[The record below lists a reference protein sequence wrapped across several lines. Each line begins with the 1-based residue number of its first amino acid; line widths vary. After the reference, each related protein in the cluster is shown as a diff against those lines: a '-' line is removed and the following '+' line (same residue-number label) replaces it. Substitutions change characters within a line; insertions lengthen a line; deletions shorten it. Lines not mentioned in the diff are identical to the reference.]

1 MTSPPESA
9 SSSQGWTSVM
19 EPTSRWADL
28 RLAEVWRYRD
38 LLWMFVRR
46 DFVATYKQTVLG
58 PLWLILQPLLTTLVF
73 TLIFSGVARIP
84 TDGHPPLLF
93 YLAGTTPWNYFAA
106 CLTKTSN
113 TFVANANIFGKVYFP
128 RLVTPLSVI
137 ISNLI
142 QFAIQLAL
150 FFAMMLYYVAK
161 GHSFGVDWLNVA
173 ILTPLLLALLAC
185 LGLGAGLIV
194 SSLTTKYR
202 DFAFL
207 TGFGVQ
213 LAMYATPV
221 IYPMSALPEKWRW
234 LIELNPMSAPIEAF
248 RATFLGGGLPWGG
261 LIQSFLV
268 TALVCLVGL
277 LAFNRV
283 EKSFMDTV

>member
-1 MTSPPESA
+1 MTARDQSNSA
-9 SSSQGWTSVM
+9 DGEWTSIL
-19 EPTSRWADL
+19 EPSSKWSDL
-28 RLAEVWRYRD
+28 HLAEVWRYRD

-58 PLWLILQPLLTTLVF
+58 PLWFILQPLLTTVVF

-84 TDGHPPLLF
+84 TDGYPPLLF

-128 RLVTPLSVI
+128 RLVVPLSVV

-142 QFAIQLAL
+142 QFLIQFAL
-150 FFAMMLYYVAK
+150 FFLMMVYYILK
-161 GHSFGVDWLNVA
+161 GHPFGVDWSNVVVV
-173 ILTPLLLALLAC
+173 TPLLLVLLAC
-185 LGLGAGLIV
+185 LGLGTGLIV

-207 TGFGVQ
+207 IGFGVQ

-234 LIELNPMSAPIEAF
+234 LIEMNPMSAPIEAF
-248 RATFLGGGLPWGG
+248 RATFLGGALPWGG
-261 LIQSFLV
+261 MLQSVLV
-268 TALVCLVGL
+268 TVLVCIVGL
-277 LAFNRV
+277 LMFNRV